1 MKKKGPDSTEDDV
14 EIVEKNEEP
23 ASDPLAADNA
33 VAKLKEKL
41 KQCLKERQ
49 EYLNGWQRAKA
60 DFINARKEEEKTR
73 KEFVQFAKEDVLFQL
88 LPVVDSFELA
98 FANKDAW
105 KKTDSNWREGIE
117 HIYSQL
123 MDMLGENGLSQV
135 EPRGEVFDPNL
146 HESVGSIPIK
156 KKDEDGKIVEVVQ
169 KGYMLNGKVVR
180 PARVKIGKFKNN
192 S

>member
-1 MKKKGPDSTEDDV
+1 MKKREPKQLEDDI
-14 EIVEKNEEP
+14 EIIEQDEISGGSSHGEVVK
-23 ASDPLAADNA
+23 
-33 VAKLKEKL
+33 KLKEKL

-123 MDMLGENGLSQV
+123 MDMLKENGLSQV
-135 EPRGEVFDPNL
+135 EPRGEVFNPNL
-146 HESVGSIPIK
+146 HESVGSVPTSEINK
-156 KKDEDGKIVEVVQ
+156 DGKIVDVVQ
-169 KGYMLNGKVVR
+169 KGYTLNGKIIR
-180 PARVKIGKFKNN
+180 PARVRVRKFKK
-192 S
+192 